1 MNIPRSRSRRPI
13 RSRILRALLV
23 GCLCWVAL
31 APVAADVGAQT
42 TAETPTAELT
52 RPALQVERQRLRT
65 ELDRVNAEIDTI
77 KRGQRGVRDDYRL
90 RTRLAD
96 AEAIAR
102 RLTEIETRITRLGG
116 GKADGASVPLRVGA
130 EPGAA
135 PTDGPAE
142 LEAKADI
149 LADQSRR
156 LEAQAETLTVR
167 LTQIKGRQELRKRA
181 GQLERDPFA
190 PLEGSKRRA
199 VTGTGPAAT
208 GGGGRTDLAA
218 PTAGKGSGAGPG
230 GAPENSQPPP
240 PPGPGVTGGGAPT
253 FGTPARP
260 GDSAPASAVA
270 GGGSR
275 SIAGGSLAPTPTTA
289 GGAPPTD
296 TGLSLSTQLR
306 DVLDAGAL
314 AEIRRLEGTGSPGAN
329 VAAME
334 RAIAA
339 LKARAE
345 RLQAQ
350 SKALRPK

>member
-1 MNIPRSRSRRPI
+1 MAR
-13 RSRILRALLV
+13 
-23 GCLCWVAL
+23 
-31 APVAADVGAQT
+31 DVGAQP
-42 TAETPTAELT
+42 TAGTPTAELT

-102 RLTEIETRITRLGG
+102 RLTEVETRISRIG
-116 GKADGASVPLRVGA
+116 GKSDQTSVPVRVGV

-199 VTGTGPAAT
+199 VTGTGAT
-208 GGGGRTDLAA
+208 V
-218 PTAGKGSGAGPG
+218 TA
-230 GAPENSQPPP
+230 
-240 PPGPGVTGGGAPT
+240 GGGASPAAPKT
-253 FGTPARP
+253 DRGPAISTETTP
-260 GDSAPASAVA
+260 SAPAPAA
-270 GGGSR
+270 GGTTPTTSPGFGPSALPGNPGAGANNLSGGNRGIPSGST
-275 SIAGGSLAPTPTTA
+275 APTPTAA
-289 GGAPPTD
+289 GGAAATD
-296 TGLSLSTQLR
+296 ASASLSTQLR

-314 AEIRRLEGTGSPGAN
+314 AEIRRLEVTGAPGAN
-329 VAAME
+329 IAAME

-345 RLQAQ
+345 RLQTQ

>member
-1 MNIPRSRSRRPI
+1 M
-13 RSRILRALLV
+13 
-23 GCLCWVAL
+23 GCLCWAAL
-31 APVAADVGAQT
+31 SLGARDVGAQP
-42 TAETPTAELT
+42 TAATPAAELT

-65 ELDRVNAEIDTI
+65 ELDRVNAEIDGI

-102 RLTEIETRITRLGG
+102 RLTEIENRINRLA
-116 GKADGASVPLRVGA
+116 GKSDTSVPLRVGA

-199 VTGTGPAAT
+199 VTGTGT
-208 GGGGRTDLAA
+208 GTVSGGAPNGNAKTTDRGNGAPIGTETT
-218 PTAGKGSGAGPG
+218 PTAPGPGMTSTPTVGGAGPAV
-230 GAPENSQPPP
+230 APAA
-240 PPGPGVTGGGAPT
+240 PPGNKPGDPGAAGFTGGTNRSIPGV
-253 FGTPARP
+253 
-260 GDSAPASAVA
+260 SA
-270 GGGSR
+270 
-275 SIAGGSLAPTPTTA
+275 APTPTAA
-289 GGAPPTD
+289 GGAAVDSST
-296 TGLSLSTQLR
+296 SLSTQLR

-314 AEIRRLEGTGSPGAN
+314 AEIRRIEGTGAPGAN
-329 VAAME
+329 IAAME

-345 RLQAQ
+345 RLQTQ